1 MSTSIINRP
10 MRRRNMYIILALILL
25 IEIGLFAWSYISK
38 TNPVKTVTEYLP
50 VGSNTP
56 TFQANIYGP
65 LTDPLNKPMAVA
77 VLNRTI
83 YITDTNNQRVQVFD
97 YDGNPISMFGENGQG
112 EGQFRFPYGIASDA
126 QGQLYIADL
135 YNGNIS
141 IFSSDGQFIKYF
153 GEKGEFE
160 RPAGLAID
168 GGNLYVSDVAK
179 NEIKIFS
186 LDGTKLLSFGKK
198 GTGDGELNSPNAVVH
213 AGNKIYVS
221 DTGND
226 RIEVYDEQG
235 NFLLKVSSQLSN
247 PRGISV
253 DPQGNIYVVSN
264 LTNKVVVFNSK
275 GEKLTTIAQIGSE
288 DGQIRFP
295 NGLTRDNQGRLYITD
310 VGNGRTVIFQ

>member
-1 MSTSIINRP
+1 
-10 MRRRNMYIILALILL
+10 MYLILVLILL
-25 IEIGLFAWSYISK
+25 LEVGLFAWSFFSK
-38 TNPVKTVTEYLP
+38 TNPVKTVTQYLP
-50 VGSNTP
+50 LGSTVP

-65 LTDPLNKPMAVA
+65 LSDPFSKPMAVA
-77 VLNRTI
+77 VVDRTI
-83 YITDTNNQRVQVFD
+83 YIADTNNQRIQVFD
-97 YDGNPISMFGENGQG
+97 YDGNPISMFGENGEG

-141 IFSSDGQFIKYF
+141 IFSADGQFIKYF
-153 GEKGEFE
+153 GQKGEFV
-160 RPAGLAID
+160 RPAGLSID
-168 GGNLYVSDVAK
+168 GDKLYVSDVAK
-179 NEIKIFS
+179 NEIIVFA

-198 GTGDGELNSPNAVVH
+198 GTGDGELNSPNALVH
-213 AGNKIYVS
+213 VGNKIYVS

-226 RIEVYDEQG
+226 RIEVFDEQG
-235 NFLLKVSSQLSN
+235 NFLLKASSQLAN

-264 LTNKVVVFNSK
+264 LTNKVVVFKSN
-275 GEKLTTIAQIGSE
+275 GEKLTTIGQIGSD
-288 DGQIRFP
+288 DGQLRFP